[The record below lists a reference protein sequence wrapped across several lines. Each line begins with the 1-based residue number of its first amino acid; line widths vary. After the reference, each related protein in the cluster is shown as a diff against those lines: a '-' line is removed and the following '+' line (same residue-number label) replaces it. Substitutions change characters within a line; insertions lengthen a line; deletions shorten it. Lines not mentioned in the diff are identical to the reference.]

1 MFFECYQKLGN
12 YLFYL
17 SFKFIY
23 HVIKLTSPEKNISCQ
38 TAFSIELHMTFIH
51 SILSWKLI
59 KSKLFLALAEES
71 WQIKSTKWKMKPFH
85 RTEKETFEKFNFSIF
100 QINFIIFPSIISSKN
115 KTIDKNEESGLR
127 VNGKG
132 KKMRKPRTIY
142 SSLQLQQLNRRFQR
156 TQYLALPE
164 RAELAASLG
173 LTQTQVRQQIFPT
186 KNNRNKTEPLTH

>member
-1 MFFECYQKLGN
+1 MLSKDCKKNRENLEQKNIHNVEFFLRNIRSFQRKKSYWQLLVNAVFWTEKKCGKLANFFNTDQRKQAQKYVFWMLSNLGN

-71 WQIKSTKWKMKPFH
+71 WQIKSTQWKMKSSH
-85 RTEKETFEKFNFSIF
+85 RTEKETFEKFNLSIF
-100 QINFIIFPSIISSKN
+100 QI
-115 KTIDKNEESGLR
+115 L
-127 VNGKG
+127 
-132 KKMRKPRTIY
+132 
-142 SSLQLQQLNRRFQR
+142 
-156 TQYLALPE
+156 
-164 RAELAASLG
+164 
-173 LTQTQVRQQIFPT
+173 
-186 KNNRNKTEPLTH
+186 